1 MAMTLRLT
9 EAEDEALERAAAR
22 RGISKQEAAREAVR
36 RFAEDDEE
44 LVALVARGI
53 DRYKDALD
61 RLAQGA

>member
-9 EAEDEALERAAAR
+9 PAEDAALERAAQR
-22 RGISKQEAAREAVR
+22 RGISKQEAARDAVR
-36 RFAEDDEE
+36 RYAEDDEQFA
-44 LVALVARGI
+44 ALVAKGI